1 MKNLRH
7 PPIFSPHSK
16 HTLTHTYT
24 GNICSCYIVVL
35 RQESCLSKRC
45 EFLEPIT
52 ELFKVKSKQS
62 CFNFAARLK
71 FGIRISLTVPSQ
83 RMRRKRKAVK
93 TRCVGNINRG
103 LVEKLYWIVLVYF
116 SSHYELV

>member
-7 PPIFSPHSK
+7 PLIFLPPPSK
-16 HTLTHTYT
+16 HTLTHTSYT
-24 GNICSCYIVVL
+24 GNICSCYLVVL

-62 CFNFAARLK
+62 CFNFAAQLK
-71 FGIRISLTVPSQ
+71 FAIRISLTVPSQ
-83 RMRRKRKAVK
+83 RMRHKRKAVK
-93 TRCVGNINRG
+93 TRCVGNTKCG
-103 LVEKLYWIVLVYF
+103 LVEK
-116 SSHYELV
+116 